1 LSTHLHEELISK
13 IFLVVVTG
21 DEWLDTV
28 PVLGMNPQERT
39 SSKLIKY
46 VTKMSRTW
54 KLKNSVAKI
63 FISINWQRIWRNLSG
78 FAISFR
84 LSNNYSIKTK

>member
-1 LSTHLHEELISK
+1 MNVLIGTEAVQFHFWEYINWIFGTVDMLTDTIPQWFGLSTHLHEELISK

-39 SSKLIKY
+39 SSEK
-46 VTKMSRTW
+46 
-54 KLKNSVAKI
+54 
-63 FISINWQRIWRNLSG
+63 
-78 FAISFR
+78 FR
-84 LSNNYSIKTK
+84 KF